1 MFRNYLKTAFRN
13 FRKNKFYTSLNI
25 IGLAIGLATCLLIML
40 YVQDELSYDQFHKNA
55 TRIYRVNNEVK
66 FGDNHFDVA
75 QTPALLGAEAVKQL
89 PQVQQYTRL
98 RPQGGFLV
106 KKGNEN
112 LREGRVVY
120 ADSTLFQVFTF
131 PMISGDPATALINP
145 NSVVI
150 TESIA
155 KKYFN
160 RTDVAG
166 RQLIIDNTK
175 NYTVTGVIKDI
186 PANAHFHFDFFLP
199 LTENKRS
206 RSDDWLSQNFNT
218 YILLKE
224 SASSE
229 QIEQQ
234 LTALLNRF
242 IAPELKSVLGI
253 TMDEFTRQGSFSKC
267 SLMPLLS
274 IHLHGDKLGELG
286 ENRNVR
292 YVYIFSMV
300 ALFILIIACVNFMNL
315 YTARSSNRAKE
326 VGIRKVLGSLR
337 INLLKQFLAESIF
350 ISSIAL
356 LVALAITL
364 LMLPYFSQLAGKN
377 IELSVLFK
385 PLTIAILLMLPPV
398 VGLLAGIYPAFFI
411 SAFQPITVLKGRLS
425 AGFKAGWLRN
435 GLVVFQFCISIIL
448 ITGTL
453 VIYSQLGYMN
463 KKDLGFDRQQVLVIR
478 NTSSLK
484 QQAAIFREELLQLS
498 GVTHATLTGYLP
510 LNGYRN
516 NSAYFNSP
524 ALDVKTSLPMQ
535 TWFVDENYIPAL
547 NMQLVAGRNFS
558 SQLATDSTGII
569 INEAAAGFLGNKELL
584 NKKLYELDDIE
595 TKKIIE
601 FHIIGIVKNFHINSL
616 RDAVEPMLLRLGKE
630 ERGSIALRLNT
641 TNIPSV
647 IAQVKN
653 KWQSAAP
660 GIPFEY
666 SFMDEDYNRLYS
678 TEQRMGRLFISFT
691 VLAIL
696 IACLGL
702 FALVAYAAEQRVR
715 EIGIRKV
722 LGASSMSIVKMLS
735 ANFLKLVLVA
745 TIISFPI
752 AWYIMKQ
759 WLQGFTYRVNIGWEI
774 FAIAGMATLIITLLT
789 ISFQSVRAAM
799 AKPVKSL
806 KAE

>member
-1 MFRNYLKTAFRN
+1 MLNNHLKTALRN

-25 IGLAIGLATCLLIML
+25 TGLAIGLVTCLLILL
-40 YVQDELSYDQFHKNA
+40 YVQDELSYDRFHEKA
-55 TRIYRVNNEVK
+55 SRIYRVNNEVK
-66 FGDNHFDVA
+66 FGENFFDVA

-112 LREGRVVY
+112 LRENRVAY
-120 ADSTLFQVFTF
+120 ADSTLFEVFTF
-131 PMISGDPATALINP
+131 PMISGDPATALKIP

-150 TESIA
+150 NESMA

-166 RQLIIDNTK
+166 QQLIIDDRKT
-175 NYTVTGVIKDI
+175 YTVTGVITDI
-186 PANAHFHFDFFLP
+186 PGNAHFHFDFFLP
-199 LTENKRS
+199 LTENNRS

-224 SASSE
+224 NATAE
-229 QIEQQ
+229 NTEQQ
-234 LTALLNRF
+234 LTAMLNRF

-253 TMDEFTRQGSFSKC
+253 TMDEFTRQGSYSKC
-267 SLMPLLS
+267 TLTPLLS

-286 ENRNVR
+286 ENRNIR
-292 YVYIFSMV
+292 YVYIFSLV
-300 ALFILIIACVNFMNL
+300 AIFILIIACVNFMNL
-315 YTARSSNRAKE
+315 FTARSANRAKE
-326 VGIRKVLGSLR
+326 VGVRKVLGSLR
-337 INLLKQFLAESIF
+337 ANLVKQFLAESIF

-356 LVALAITL
+356 LLAVAITV
-364 LMLPYFSQLAGKN
+364 LMLPYFNQLTGKT
-377 IELSVLFK
+377 IALSVFIQ
-385 PLTIAILLMLPPV
+385 PVIIAVLLLLAPV
-398 VGLLAGIYPAFFI
+398 VGLLAGIYPAFII
-411 SAFQPITVLKGRLS
+411 SAFQPIAVLKGKLS
-425 AGFKAGWLRN
+425 AGFKRGWLRN
-435 GLVVFQFCISIIL
+435 ALVVFQFCISIVL

-453 VIYSQLGYMN
+453 VIYSQLNYMN
-463 KKDLGFDRQQVLVIR
+463 SKDLGFDREQVLVVR
-478 NTSSLK
+478 NTSALK
-484 QQAAIFREELLQLS
+484 QQAASFKEDLLHLS

-547 NMQLVAGRNFS
+547 DMQLVAGRNFS
-558 SQLATDSTGII
+558 GQMATDSSAII
-569 INEAAAGFLGNKELL
+569 INEAAARFLGNNNLL

-616 RDAVEPMLLRLGKE
+616 RDAVEPMLLRLGKNE
-630 ERGSIALRLNT
+630 IGSIALRLNT
-641 TNIPSV
+641 ADIPSV

-660 GIPFEY
+660 GVPFEY
-666 SFMDEDYNRLYS
+666 SFMDEDYNRLYG
-678 TEQRMGRLFISFT
+678 TEQRMGRIFISFT
-691 VLAIL
+691 ALAIF

-702 FALVAYAAEQRVR
+702 FALVAYAAEQRIR

-735 ANFLKLVLVA
+735 ADFLKLVSIA

-752 AWYIMKQ
+752 AWYVMQQ
-759 WLQGFTYRVNIGWEI
+759 WLQGFAYRVNMGWEI
-774 FAIAGMATLIITLLT
+774 FVIAGMATLIITIAT
-789 ISFQSVRAAM
+789 ISFQSVKAAM
-799 AKPVKSL
+799 ANPVKSL
-806 KAE
+806 KSE